1 MRVLPLVRRQPREG
15 EQRDRHAQIGRARV
29 DPHFDGKWRQE
40 GEQVRFLLGRLLE
53 QNADA

>member
-1 MRVLPLVRRQPREG
+1 MRILPLVRRQPGED
-15 EQRDRHAQIGRARV
+15 EQRDRHAQIGRARA

-40 GEQVRFLLGRLLE
+40 GEQVLFLLRRLLV